1 MAAKYGPTRTYIRFR
16 DSPARVRAEQK
27 FSVPSE
33 HPMATTSKE
42 NEVLTAPPET
52 AARSA
57 TPAPRF
63 DETATGSRPQ
73 PVALEVPVTV
83 NGARAV
89 EGTDKR
95 EPFSETTKTVLV
107 FGNGAVIRLG
117 SPVAAGQLLF
127 LTNEKTK
134 KEVVCQVVKSKNYKS
149 VSGYVEL
156 EFTESVVGFWGMR
169 FPSDRIGTPAP
180 APVAALPSA
189 PKPNPVAPVV
199 PAPKPVSPVVSTAPK
214 APEVKPPQIPS
225 PQIHAEVKPAP
236 QIRPAELAVAPP
248 AALKPPAPPVQA
260 AVVPPPPVAK
270 QPDVPVIPP
279 PPVTSSLASS
289 LASLLSAPEVL
300 PASAPSKPPVA
311 PLTSETKA
319 QPSTVPAQNSSEDLK
334 LQAAR
339 LQEQLSSMLFSAAP
353 TAQPAPPAPVVP
365 ALDPKAISGVASQVL
380 EMAKAEPAP
389 IKSAPP
395 AKPVPLPMKS
405 SLDTEE
411 VKIPSWLEPLARNAA
426 SAAPTPETVE
436 REKAKHFSE
445 ITAPLED
452 SAEPLPLTA
461 VESIPESA
469 IPAFGSLL
477 PLDEPVITEAR
488 SSGSNRGVLYGAIAA
503 GVLVAVGGAWYLLH
517 PSDAGQGKPGI
528 AASTPS
534 SQVSAALPAPSVSQP
549 AAQPVAQPASQNIQA
564 GITPDPNSSA
574 KPISTAPISSSPAA
588 SAPLTRPAVS
598 TEPVPATR
606 ENTRGASTPIPAS
619 ATERISRPPAEP
631 EPKKPALGEVH
642 LASPTINRRASSQ
655 EDGAEAPTIS
665 AGSADPN
672 AGGMEAGLAP
682 GSGKQP
688 AAPEVPLP
696 VGGDVKTAKLISSVS
711 PTYPLLAK
719 NQHISGDVLID
730 ALIDANG
737 RVTTMKV
744 ISGPTLLHQS
754 AMAALRLWKYQPASL
769 DGKAVPM
776 HLTVTIQFRLQ

>member
-1 MAAKYGPTRTYIRFR
+1 MAI
-16 DSPARVRAEQK
+16 
-27 FSVPSE
+27 
-33 HPMATTSKE
+33 TSKE
-42 NEVLTAPPET
+42 NEVLTAPSET
-52 AARSA
+52 AARPSA
-57 TPAPRF
+57 APAPRF

-169 FPSDRIGTPAP
+169 FPSDRIGPQAP
-180 APVAALPSA
+180 ASSPVASLPSA
-189 PKPNPVAPVV
+189 AKPNPVVPVV
-199 PAPKPVSPVVSTAPK
+199 GLPKPVSPVVSAAPV
-214 APEVKPPQIPS
+214 A
-225 PQIHAEVKPAP
+225 
-236 QIRPAELAVAPP
+236 AVPP
-248 AALKPPAPPVQA
+248 AAPKLQTPPVQA
-260 AVVPPPPVAK
+260 AVVPPSPVVK
-270 QPDVPVIPP
+270 QPQVPVIPAS
-279 PPVTSSLASS
+279 PVTSSLASS
-289 LASLLSAPEVL
+289 LASLLSPPEVQ
-300 PASAPSKPPVA
+300 PASAPWKPPVA

-319 QPSTVPAQNSSEDLK
+319 QPASVPAQNSTEDLK

-353 TAQPAPPAPVVP
+353 TAQPALPAPVVP
-365 ALDPKAISGVASQVL
+365 ALDPKTVSGVASQVL

-389 IKSAPP
+389 IKSASPARHVPP
-395 AKPVPLPMKS
+395 PMKS

-426 SAAPTPETVE
+426 SPASTPETVE
-436 REKAKHFSE
+436 REKSKHFSE
-445 ITAPLED
+445 ITEPLED
-452 SAEPLPLTA
+452 SAEPLHLTA

-469 IPAFGSLL
+469 AVPAFGSLL

-488 SSGSNRGVLYGAIAA
+488 SSGSNKGVLYGAIAA
-503 GVLVAVGGAWYLLH
+503 AVLVAAGGAWYLLH
-517 PSDAGQGKPGI
+517 PSNAVQGTPGI

-534 SQVSAALPAPSVSQP
+534 SQASAPLAPPSVTQP
-549 AAQPVAQPASQNIQA
+549 AAQPFAQAASQNIPA
-564 GITPDPNSSA
+564 GTAPISNSNTT
-574 KPISTAPISSSPAA
+574 PISTVPVSSSPAA

-619 ATERISRPPAEP
+619 ATERISRPPVEP

-655 EDGAEAPTIS
+655 EEGAEAPTIS

-672 AGGMEAGLAP
+672 AGGMEVGLAP
-682 GSGKQP
+682 GNVKQP
-688 AAPEVPLP
+688 AAPEAPLP

-737 RVTTMKV
+737 HVTTMKV

-754 AMAALRLWKYQPASL
+754 AMAALRQWKYQPASL
-769 DGKAVPM
+769 DGKPVPM
-776 HLTVTIQFRLQ
+776 HLTVTLQFRLQ